1 MTLRNGLLSTKPGL
15 HLGPPSSLFG
25 LLYLKFLIFM
35 QQTERILVVKTAK
48 VQIKY
53 KVTIML

>member
-1 MTLRNGLLSTKPGL
+1 
-15 HLGPPSSLFG
+15 
-25 LLYLKFLIFM
+25 LKFLIFM